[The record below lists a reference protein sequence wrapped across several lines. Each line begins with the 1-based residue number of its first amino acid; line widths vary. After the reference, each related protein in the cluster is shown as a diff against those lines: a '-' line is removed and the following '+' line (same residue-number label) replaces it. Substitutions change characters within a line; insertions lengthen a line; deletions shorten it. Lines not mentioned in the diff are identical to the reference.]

1 MYNKKEYIVIIIFI
15 IINIVICNILT
26 NILNLENKTI
36 INLFSLFY
44 ENISYESFFF
54 IIISLIESILYEYIL
69 SNKFKK

>member
-69 SNKFKK
+69 SNKLKK